1 MNARLTGTAA
11 FVAYGITGLTC
22 IFIALPLAVLVAMS
36 FSDTDY
42 IVFPPQGFTL
52 RWYVQVLQ
60 DPEFLHPLAYST
72 MLAAGAT
79 IGSLALG
86 TPAAFA
92 VARYR
97 FPGRDVLRALLL
109 SPLIVPAIVTGI
121 AMLRL
126 FTAARS
132 TDAGIQL
139 LLAHTVITLP
149 YVVRTVTASLELA
162 DTSIEEAART
172 LGAGRWRTFRR
183 ITVPQIAPGLA
194 AGALF
199 SFIISFDNYPISM
212 WLSDA
217 QHLPLPITLYNF
229 IARMFDPSLAA
240 ISTLMIVLAAVLVI
254 VLERMMG
261 LRKAMGI

>member
-1 MNARLTGTAA
+1 MTGRLTGVSAYLCYGVTALA
-11 FVAYGITGLTC
+11 C

-36 FSDTDY
+36 VSDTDY

-52 RWYVQVLQ
+52 RWYTNVLQ
-60 DPEFLHPLAYST
+60 DPEFLHPLTYSAL
-72 MLAAGAT
+72 LATGAT
-79 IGSLALG
+79 IGALAFG

-92 VARYR
+92 IARYKFLGREVARS
-97 FPGRDVLRALLL
+97 LLL
-109 SPLIVPAIVTGI
+109 SPLIVPVLVTGI
-121 AMLRL
+121 AMLRI
-126 FTAARS
+126 FTVMRS
-132 TDAGIQL
+132 TDAGMQL
-139 LLAHTVITLP
+139 LIAHVVITLP

-172 LGAGRWRTFRR
+172 LGASRWRTFHR

-199 SFIISFDNYPISM
+199 GFIISFDNYPISM
-212 WLSDA
+212 WLADSR
-217 QHLPLPITLYNF
+217 HLPLPITLYNF

-240 ISTLMIVLAAVLVI
+240 ISTLMILLAAFLVI
-254 VLERMMG
+254 VMEKMMG

>member
-1 MNARLTGTAA
+1 MNGRLTGISAI
-11 FVAYGITGLTC
+11 VSYGATGLAC

-52 RWYVQVLQ
+52 RWYGAVLQ
-60 DPEFLHPLAYST
+60 DPEFLHPLAYSGL
-72 MLAAGAT
+72 LALGAT
-79 IGSLALG
+79 VGALGFG

-92 VARYR
+92 IARYR
-97 FPGRDVLRALLL
+97 FPGREVMRSLLL
-109 SPLIVPAIVTGI
+109 SPLIVPVLVTGI
-121 AMLRL
+121 AMLRM
-126 FTAARS
+126 FTMMRS
-132 TDAGIQL
+132 TDAGMQL
-139 LLAHTVITLP
+139 LIAHIVITLP

-172 LGAGRWRTFRR
+172 LGASRWRTFRR

-199 SFIISFDNYPISM
+199 GFIISFDNYPISM
-212 WLSDA
+212 WLADSR
-217 QHLPLPITLYNF
+217 HLPLPITLYNF

-240 ISTLMIVLAAVLVI
+240 ISTLMILLAAMLVI
-254 VLERMMG
+254 VMEKMMG